1 MVKTKQFFLLAFGLW
16 HRVSE
21 CVYVII
27 ENDYVKEKKSFVKK
41 VLKSM
46 GK

>member
-1 MVKTKQFFLLAFGLW
+1 MIKTKQFFLLEFGLW

-21 CVYVII
+21 WVYVII

-41 VLKSM
+41 SIEK
-46 GK
+46 